1 MKLNRSGEDY
11 LKAILALTLEK
22 GRVRSSDIAKHLTV
36 TKPSVSNAVRS
47 LKEAGYLTMDEHKN
61 ILLTEHGRETAE
73 QVFERNRVIK
83 ETLVFIGVEPE
94 IAERDACRIEHDLS
108 GQTFDI
114 LKKLWENH
122 HDHNNIENRRHDVR
136 DVRSACP

>member
-47 LKEAGYLTMDEHKN
+47 LK
-61 ILLTEHGRETAE
+61 RP
-73 QVFERNRVIK
+73 VI
-83 ETLVFIGVEPE
+83 
-94 IAERDACRIEHDLS
+94 
-108 GQTFDI
+108 
-114 LKKLWENH
+114 
-122 HDHNNIENRRHDVR
+122 
-136 DVRSACP
+136 